1 MYEFN
6 VKRMKAERIAKGISI
21 SDMAKKLGMTPG
33 TYSKKENGHIR
44 INVDDLAKVIEVLEL
59 PQDKCGIFLLIKFP
73 KCQQNKNKH
82 HKGGHHGTNHI
93 NQRRVERN
101 YCERS

>member
-33 TYSKKENGHIR
+33 TYSKKKTDI
-44 INVDDLAKVIEVLEL
+44 LEL
-59 PQDKCGIFLLIKFP
+59 MLTI
-73 KCQQNKNKH
+73 
-82 HKGGHHGTNHI
+82 
-93 NQRRVERN
+93 
-101 YCERS
+101 